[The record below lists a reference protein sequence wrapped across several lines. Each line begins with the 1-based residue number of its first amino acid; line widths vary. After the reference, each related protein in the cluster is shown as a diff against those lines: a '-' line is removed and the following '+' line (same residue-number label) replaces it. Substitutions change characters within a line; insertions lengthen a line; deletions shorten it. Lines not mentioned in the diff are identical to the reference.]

1 MEESVIFKTHDS
13 GAAAPGVAPVSG
25 VVASGVTPVY
35 SAAASGVAPVSGA
48 VAPCV
53 APVTCVASGV
63 APSSG
68 VAASDK
74 DTAPMVISEVA
85 VVAAPITPHEFV
97 PGTNID
103 NSTRQ
108 ISLSNGNLDAQT
120 HDFGSPSKKFK
131 KPFPVSP
138 SSSKEPSS
146 QTFKRRARP
155 NARRRRQLVAV
166 SRIPLSIWL
175 ALVFV
180 QVWTGVFKVC

>member
-1 MEESVIFKTHDS
+1 MKSNGAIAPGVALASGEAAS

-25 VVASGVTPVY
+25 VVASGGTPVY

-48 VAPCV
+48 VVPCV
-53 APVTCVASGV
+53 APVTCVA
-63 APSSG
+63 SG

-108 ISLSNGNLDAQT
+108 ISLSHGDLDAQT
-120 HDFGSPSKKFK
+120 HDFRLSLKKK
-131 KPFPVSP
+131 IYEPFPVSP
-138 SSSKEPSS
+138 SSK
-146 QTFKRRARP
+146 QF
-155 NARRRRQLVAV
+155 
-166 SRIPLSIWL
+166 
-175 ALVFV
+175 
-180 QVWTGVFKVC
+180 